1 VEESVL
7 RLLVD
12 VAEVELV
19 VTDQRVFKE
28 ALVHQ
33 FDLHFSILEL
43 MRLQVL
49 RFKED
54 VLVPDRNTSI
64 VDFLLGRRVFPL
76 AQTVNL
82 HEWVSSLFRVNHYI
96 LGLLHVNV
104 NHVVAAFHL
113 RDLIL
118 VLLRRLHGLG
128 LIVGVLV

>member
-1 VEESVL
+1 
-7 RLLVD
+7 
-12 VAEVELV
+12 
-19 VTDQRVFKE
+19 
-28 ALVHQ
+28 
-33 FDLHFSILEL
+33 

-76 AQTVNL
+76 TQTVNL
-82 HEWVSSLFRVNHYI
+82 HEWVYSLFPVNFYI
-96 LGLLHVNV
+96 LGLLHVDV